1 MDLEDVKMEETETV
15 EDVILSYFN
24 QKRNKDLPFI
34 DYSVYD
40 IIIKNILST
49 KEDVFKICS
58 YDDDL
63 KDALK
68 KQNFELKIL
77 MDKIKQT
84 CKENTDLFAKQKLY
98 LNRERY
104 QLLADERIK
113 LNNNLINICYS

>member
-1 MDLEDVKMEETETV
+1 MDLEEVKMEEKETV

-34 DYSVYD
+34 DYSIYD

-49 KEDVFKICS
+49 KEEVLKICS
-58 YDDDL
+58 CDDDL
-63 KDALK
+63 KNALK
-68 KQNFELKIL
+68 KQNLELKIL
-77 MDKIKQT
+77 MEKINQT
-84 CKENTDLFAKQKLY
+84 CEENTDLFAKQNLY

-113 LNNNLINICYS
+113 LNNTLINVCYS

>member
-1 MDLEDVKMEETETV
+1 MDLEDVKMEEKETV
-15 EDVILSYFN
+15 EDVILSYFKL
-24 QKRNKDLPFI
+24 KRNKDLPFI

-49 KEDVFKICS
+49 KEDVLKICS
-58 YDDDL
+58 YDYDL

-68 KQNFELKIL
+68 KQNLELKIL
-77 MDKIKQT
+77 MDKINQT
-84 CKENTDLFAKQKLY
+84 CEENTDLFAKQKLY

>member
-1 MDLEDVKMEETETV
+1 MDLEVKMEEKETV
-15 EDVILSYFN
+15 EDVVLSYFK

-34 DYSVYD
+34 DYSIYD

-49 KEDVFKICS
+49 KEDVLKTCS
-58 YDDDL
+58 YYDDL

-68 KQNFELKIL
+68 NQNLELKIL
-77 MDKIKQT
+77 MDKINQT
-84 CKENTDLFAKQKLY
+84 CEENTDLFSKQKLY

-113 LNNNLINICYS
+113 LNNILIDVCYS

>member
-1 MDLEDVKMEETETV
+1 MDLENVEMEEKETV
-15 EDVILSYFN
+15 EEVILSYFN

-49 KEDVFKICS
+49 KEDVLKICS
-58 YDDDL
+58 YDEEL
-63 KDALK
+63 KDELK
-68 KQNFELKIL
+68 KQNLELKIL
-77 MDKIKQT
+77 MDKINQT
-84 CKENTDLFAKQKLY
+84 CEENTDLFAKQKLY

>member
-1 MDLEDVKMEETETV
+1 MDLENVEMEEKETV
-15 EDVILSYFN
+15 EEVILSYFK

-49 KEDVFKICS
+49 KEDVLKKCS
-58 YDDDL
+58 YDDEL
-63 KDALK
+63 KDGLK
-68 KQNFELKIL
+68 KQNLELKIL
-77 MDKIKQT
+77 MDKINQT
-84 CKENTDLFAKQKLY
+84 CEENTDLFAQQKLY